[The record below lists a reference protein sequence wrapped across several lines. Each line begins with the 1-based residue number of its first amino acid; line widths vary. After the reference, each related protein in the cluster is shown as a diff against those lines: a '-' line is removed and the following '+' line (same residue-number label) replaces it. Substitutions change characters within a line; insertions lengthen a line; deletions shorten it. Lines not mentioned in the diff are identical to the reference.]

1 MLHAVNPTN
10 DFSAYLRDEND
21 VVFAPAESF
30 EAALHGFVIDWVA
43 KNAAEFGHIGCIRG
57 SGSAN
62 NEIIRRHML
71 MFKSNNPGVATLS
84 FVPVRFCSSL
94 RPLCQMNNQP
104 PAVISLNLPK
114 PPLRLIGAAALAIVA
129 LILVWT
135 SFYTVPAESEAVVL
149 RFGKFLKI
157 AEPGLQ
163 FKIPLGIDEYTLVQ
177 TRRQLKLEFGFY
189 TYGYT
194 NPDQA
199 GQQQVEEKS
208 MVTGDLNAALVE
220 WVVQYRISDPK
231 EYLFDVRNP
240 GQTLRDLSEAAMR
253 EVIGDRTVDEV
264 ITIGRQDIEISAL
277 ARMQEL
283 ATRYKLGVRVDQVQL
298 KNVNP
303 PREVQASFNE
313 VNKAQQDRENAIN
326 IANGDYNEAVPRAR
340 GQADQTIRGAEGYRF
355 KRVNEAEG
363 DIASFNFMLGQY
375 VKAPEIT
382 RTRLYLETMGDVLPA
397 MGPKIIIDDSM
408 KQLLP
413 ILPLSLKPEAKQ

>member
-1 MLHAVNPTN
+1 MTRQEQLCA
-10 DFSAYLRDEND
+10 
-21 VVFAPAESF
+21 
-30 EAALHGFVIDWVA
+30 
-43 KNAAEFGHIGCIRG
+43 
-57 SGSAN
+57 
-62 NEIIRRHML
+62 
-71 MFKSNNPGVATLS
+71 
-84 FVPVRFCSSL
+84 SSL
-94 RPLCQMNNQP
+94 LICALPCRPNVAMNGQP
-104 PAVISLNLPK
+104 PALTNITLPK
-114 PPLRLIGAAALAIVA
+114 PPMRLIGAAALAIVVVI
-129 LILVWT
+129 LIWT
-135 SFYTVPAESEAVVL
+135 SYYTVPAESEAVVL

-157 AEPGLQ
+157 AEPGLH
-163 FKIPLGIDEYTLVQ
+163 FKIPLGVDEYTLVK

-189 TYGYT
+189 TPDYT
-194 NPDQA
+194 NPDQP
-199 GQQQVEEKS
+199 GNSQVEEKS

-363 DIASFNFMLGQY
+363 DIASFNAMLGQY
-375 VKAPEIT
+375 IKAPEIT
-382 RTRLYLETMGDVLPA
+382 RTRLYLETMQDVLPA

-413 ILPLSLKPEAKQ
+413 ILPLSMKPEAK

>member
-1 MLHAVNPTN
+1 M
-10 DFSAYLRDEND
+10 
-21 VVFAPAESF
+21 
-30 EAALHGFVIDWVA
+30 
-43 KNAAEFGHIGCIRG
+43 
-57 SGSAN
+57 
-62 NEIIRRHML
+62 
-71 MFKSNNPGVATLS
+71 
-84 FVPVRFCSSL
+84 
-94 RPLCQMNNQP
+94 
-104 PAVISLNLPK
+104 
-114 PPLRLIGAAALAIVA
+114 RLLGIA
-129 LILVWT
+129 LIVIATFIVLWT
-135 SFYTVPAESEAVVL
+135 SIYTVPAESEGVVL
-149 RFGKFLKI
+149 RFGKFLKTVN
-157 AEPGLQ
+157 PGLH
-163 FKIPLGIDEYTLVQ
+163 FKIPLGVDEVTVLP

-189 TYGYT
+189 TSGYT
-194 NPDQA
+194 NPDQPTL
-199 GQQQVEEKS
+199 QQVEEKS

-277 ARMQEL
+277 TRMQEL
-283 ATRYKLGVRVDQVQL
+283 AKRYHLGVRVDQVQL

-313 VNKAQQDRENAIN
+313 VNRAQQDRENAIN
-326 IANGDYNEAVPRAR
+326 IANGDYNQAVPRAR

-363 DIASFNFMLGQY
+363 NVASFNAILAEY
-375 VKAPEIT
+375 IKAPEIT
-382 RTRLYLETMGDVLPA
+382 RTRLYLETMGDVLPS

-413 ILPLSLKPEAKQ
+413 ILPLAKPPEVK

>member
-1 MLHAVNPTN
+1 
-10 DFSAYLRDEND
+10 
-21 VVFAPAESF
+21 
-30 EAALHGFVIDWVA
+30 
-43 KNAAEFGHIGCIRG
+43 
-57 SGSAN
+57 
-62 NEIIRRHML
+62 
-71 MFKSNNPGVATLS
+71 
-84 FVPVRFCSSL
+84 
-94 RPLCQMNNQP
+94 MNNQP
-104 PAVISLNLPK
+104 PAVLPLNLPK
-114 PPLRLIGAAALAIVA
+114 LPLRLIAFVGLVILALV
-129 LILVWT
+129 LVWT
-135 SFYTVPAESEAVVL
+135 SYYTVPAESEAVVL

-157 AEPGLQ
+157 VEPGLH
-163 FKIPLGIDEYTLVQ
+163 FKIPLGIDEYTEVQ

-189 TYGYT
+189 TAGYT
-194 NPDQA
+194 NPDQPSR
-199 GQQQVEEKS
+199 QQLEEKS

-240 GQTLRDLSEAAMR
+240 NQTLRDLSEAAMR

-264 ITIGRQDIEISAL
+264 ITIGRQDIEVSAL
-277 ARMQEL
+277 ARMQDL

-303 PREVQASFNE
+303 PREVQDSFNE

-363 DIASFNFMLGQY
+363 DVASFNAMLGQY

-382 RTRLYLETMGDVLPA
+382 RTRLYLETMGDVLPG

-413 ILPLSLKPEAKQ
+413 ILPLSLKPEPAR